1 MAALG
6 GEGRGSSPEQGAGEE
21 RGAPAARG
29 RRQRWEG
36 GCTRSCVKRRLGSG
50 RERSRER
57 GCTALAGPAR
67 RRSQRRRRSSVA
79 EAEGSAHQ
87 SHSGQRSLAGDWTFL
102 PGGGTQTATPCGNP
116 NFLLPLGVSRP
127 PPPPRASGA
136 CPSVCRSAWS
146 HSGAAV
152 LSIPAAAAPRS
163 WPGRP
168 GKFSRVK
175 SEVRARGGPSCLCA
189 PPASPVRP
197 APPGAP
203 VTLPCQPCRP
213 SCPSPPRS

>member
-50 RERSRER
+50 RERSGER
-57 GCTALAGPAR
+57 GCTAPAGSAR
-67 RRSQRRRRSSVA
+67 RRSPRRRRRSSSAA

-87 SHSGQRSLAGDWTFL
+87 SHPGQQSLAGGWTFL

-116 NFLLPLGVSRP
+116 NFLLPLGESCGRRLLPARPGPARQSVGPRGAARAPPCSRSP
-127 PPPPRASGA
+127 QLQRRGPGSDVRASSPELKAKFGRGA
-136 CPSVCRSAWS
+136 GR
-146 HSGAAV
+146 AA
-152 LSIPAAAAPRS
+152 S
-163 WPGRP
+163 
-168 GKFSRVK
+168 
-175 SEVRARGGPSCLCA
+175 
-189 PPASPVRP
+189 VRP
-197 APPGAP
+197 RRPQCA
-203 VTLPCQPCRP
+203 QPR
-213 SCPSPPRS
+213 RGRR

>member
-50 RERSRER
+50 RERSGER

-87 SHSGQRSLAGDWTFL
+87 SHSGQQSLAGDWTFL

-136 CPSVCRSAWS
+136 CPSVRRSAWS

-152 LSIPAAAAPRS
+152 LPIPAAAAPRS

-168 GKFSRVK
+168 ASSPELKAKLGRGAG
-175 SEVRARGGPSCLCA
+175 RA
-189 PPASPVRP
+189 ASVRP
-197 APPGAP
+197 RRPQCA
-203 VTLPCQPCRP
+203 QPR
-213 SCPSPPRS
+213 RGRR